1 MLRHCVMFTWND
13 DVSAE
18 DKQAIAAGLDQMAQ
32 LSCVHAYEHG
42 ADAGI
47 SSDNWD
53 YVVVGDFASVDD
65 YNQYATDA
73 DHVRLVTELIK
84 PNISGRAAVQFELAN

>member
-13 DVSAE
+13 GVSDE
-18 DKQAIAAGLDQMAQ
+18 TKQAIADGLDEMAK

-42 ADAGI
+42 PDAGV
-47 SSDNWD
+47 SDGNWD
-53 YVVVGDFASVDD
+53 YVVVGDFASVED
-65 YNQYATDA
+65 YQQYATDA

-84 PNISGRAAVQFELAN
+84 PNISGRAAVQFNL